1 MLAGAGPDARRASRP
16 ASTASGPWTP
26 TAAPRLPERQDEN
39 WGHWIFVFDRGR
51 FAITQENETSCTWGY
66 GRYALNGARMSWSFE
81 DGGGIA
87 PNNAMN
93 RPGEYFVFDFSTYR
107 DTLTLTPVEG
117 QISPLNFR
125 AQPWRRLAE
134 TASTEHFSKHCPP
147 PAAALNR

>member
-1 MLAGAGPDARRASRP
+1 MAERLR
-16 ASTASGPWTP
+16 TAWDHTP
-26 TAAPRLPERQDEN
+26 LPL
-39 WGHWIFVFDRGR
+39 
-51 FAITQENETSCTWGY
+51 ET
-66 GRYALNGARMSWSFE
+66 L
-81 DGGGIA
+81 GGIA

-125 AQPWRRLAE
+125 AKPWRRLAE

-147 PAAALNR
+147 PEAALNR